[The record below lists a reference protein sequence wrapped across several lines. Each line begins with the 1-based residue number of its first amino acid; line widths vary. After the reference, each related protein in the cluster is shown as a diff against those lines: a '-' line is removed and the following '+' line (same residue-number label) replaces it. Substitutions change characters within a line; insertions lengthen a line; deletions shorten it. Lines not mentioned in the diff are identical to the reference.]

1 MEVIGGTIV
10 PFHPAAMD
18 ELAAHMS
25 PDEFVKVA
33 GRAVAL
39 AVGVPADVQAWAMS
53 AQGLVK
59 VAWMVART
67 QTGVKVAVLEG
78 DALVSVDGATPVA
91 GPVDVTGPAD
101 HPWQVSLVRDGQV
114 IGVSVLPAGQD
125 SADGAVYAP

>member
-1 MEVIGGTIV
+1 M
-10 PFHPAAMD
+10 
-18 ELAAHMS
+18 
-25 PDEFVKVA
+25 
-33 GRAVAL
+33 GRSAVAL
-39 AVGVPADVQAWAMS
+39 CVANNAPRPDAQRIADLSIAIGSVS
-53 AQGLVK
+53 LVK

-91 GPVDVTGPAD
+91 GPAD
-101 HPWQVSLVRDGQV
+101 HPWQVSLVRAGQV